1 MAKGREKQR
10 AHAASSI
17 TKEERLAMEAAQ
29 REAEEVAR
37 KEAEEAARKE
47 AEEEETSLYDFCGL
61 KDPTPYRAF
70 KNIDRR
76 NRDTARVIRKR
87 AVASI

>member
-37 KEAEEAARKE
+37 KEAEE
-47 AEEEETSLYDFCGL
+47 EETRLYDFCGL

-87 AVASI
+87 ALASI